1 MNLQVD
7 ISYRPSLFSSMRK
20 PEVSKITGSKHHDL
34 KAVTNQLLSLKW
46 PHLKFCCKKKYDI
59 RIAVLKTALALSCV
73 LTESIYLLSTSDVMG
88 SAAKCR
94 GKIVFAVVVVV

>member
-88 SAAKCR
+88 SAAKYR